1 MLKVENMFFVSV
13 KVQEHFD
20 FETNR
25 SKEFRVVYAEISA
38 DIHTRID
45 LTFNLFSLVGAFLS
59 LFMLWIVAE

>member
-1 MLKVENMFFVSV
+1 MLKVEKMFFVSV

-25 SKEFRVVYAEISA
+25 SKEFRVVYAEIME

-59 LFMLWIVAE
+59 FFMLWIVTE

>member
-13 KVQEHFD
+13 KAQEHFD

-25 SKEFRVVYAEISA
+25 SKEFRVVYADIMA

-45 LTFNLFSLVGAFLS
+45 LTFNLFSFVEAFLS
-59 LFMLWIVAE
+59 FFMLWIVTE